1 MAVSPANL
9 IIIQNNYS
17 NLQTL
22 TIELKMA
29 LIPNGGKLQT
39 ESAVQRALGCGR
51 EEGYKCSSGTSVN
64 YWGRGKSHLGY
75 KVCSRY
81 KVRSSEVIRKLS
93 LLKTEDEAA
102 FYRGRELWIHSGDC
116 RNHGR

>member
-39 ESAVQRALGCGR
+39 ESAVQRALGA
-51 EEGYKCSSGTSVN
+51 
-64 YWGRGKSHLGY
+64 
-75 KVCSRY
+75 
-81 KVRSSEVIRKLS
+81 EV
-93 LLKTEDEAA
+93 
-102 FYRGRELWIHSGDC
+102 
-116 RNHGR
+116 